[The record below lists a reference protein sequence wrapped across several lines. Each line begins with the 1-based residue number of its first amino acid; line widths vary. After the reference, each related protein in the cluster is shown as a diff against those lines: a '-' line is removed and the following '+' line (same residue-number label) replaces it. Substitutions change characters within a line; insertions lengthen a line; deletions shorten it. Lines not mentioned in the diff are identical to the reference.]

1 MKLIKQTRRIKCDVG
16 GCKNLAEYTLS
27 KEGANPKGNVNLCK
41 ECMQSMYSLF
51 SQELVP
57 ESPTNIL
64 NAKGKRSV
72 KK

>member
-16 GCKNLAEYTLS
+16 GCKNLAEFTLS

-41 ECMQSMYSLF
+41 DCMQKMYELF
-51 SQELVP
+51 AQELVP
-57 ESPTNIL
+57 TSPANIL
-64 NAKGKRSV
+64 GSKSKRSV